1 MDEREIRR
9 KGGGIMAV
17 CKYCALFSKCF
28 DKSGEGCRDF
38 TLLSPFINDM
48 FSMVYYAFDRLY
60 PLKPVRIW
68 WNANI
73 PNADDGAERAGLTSW
88 NEDGTIDVDISAK
101 LTVAD
106 AVEILAHE
114 LAHVAAG
121 ENEGHGEKWEQAFDA
136 IHAEFDRIGNELFP
150 DDPGTAVNVQS
161 GKDYVRDEE
170 RGAEE

>member
-1 MDEREIRR
+1 
-9 KGGGIMAV
+9 MAK
-17 CKYCALFSKCF
+17 CEYCALFSRCG
-28 DKSGEGCRDF
+28 DKPGGCIGF
-38 TLLSPFINDM
+38 TMFSPFVNDM
-48 FSMVYYAFDRLY
+48 FSMVYAAFQKLFPEND
-60 PLKPVRIW
+60 VRIW

-73 PNADDGAERAGLTSW
+73 PKAEDGTERVGLTSW

-121 ENEGHGEKWEQAFDA
+121 EDEGHGEKWEQAFDA
-136 IHAEFDRIGNELFP
+136 IHAEFLRIGDDIYP
-150 DDPGTAVNVQS
+150 DDPGTTIDVRS

-170 RGAEE
+170 RGNANGNIDG

>member
-1 MDEREIRR
+1 
-9 KGGGIMAV
+9 MAV
-17 CKYCALFSKCF
+17 CKYCALFIKCA
-28 DKSGEGCRDF
+28 DKTGEGCRDF
-38 TLLSPFINDM
+38 TLFSPFINDM

-73 PNADDGAERAGLTSW
+73 PNADDGKERAGLTSW

-101 LTVAD
+101 LPVAD

-136 IHAEFDRIGNELFP
+136 IHAEFDRIGNDLFP

-170 RGAEE
+170 RGGGNGNIDG

>member
-1 MDEREIRR
+1 MGKCEH
-9 KGGGIMAV
+9 
-17 CKYCALFSKCF
+17 CALFSKCG
-28 DKSGEGCRDF
+28 DRKPGGCIDF
-38 TLLSPFINDM
+38 TMLSPFVNDM
-48 FSMVYYAFDRLY
+48 FAMVYMAFDSLF
-60 PLKPVRIW
+60 PGKGVRGIW
-68 WNANI
+68 WNADI
-73 PNADDGAERAGLTSW
+73 PKAADGTERVGLTSW

-136 IHAEFDRIGNELFP
+136 IRAEFNRIGNDLFP
-150 DDPGTAVNVQS
+150 DDPGTSVNVQS

-170 RGAEE
+170 MGAE

>member
-1 MDEREIRR
+1 MMGNR
-9 KGGGIMAV
+9 
-17 CKYCALFSKCF
+17 
-28 DKSGEGCRDF
+28 
-38 TLLSPFINDM
+38 TLLTPFRNDM
-48 FSMVYYAFDRLY
+48 FSMVYEAFEKLF
-60 PLKPVRIW
+60 PGKGVRGIW
-68 WNANI
+68 WNADI
-73 PNADDGAERAGLTSW
+73 PKAADGTERVGLTSW

-136 IHAEFDRIGNELFP
+136 IHAEFDRIGNDLFP
-150 DDPGTAVNVQS
+150 DDPGTSVNVQS
-161 GKDYVRDEE
+161 GKDYIRDEE

>member
-1 MDEREIRR
+1 MGKCEH
-9 KGGGIMAV
+9 
-17 CKYCALFSKCF
+17 CALFSKCG
-28 DKSGEGCRDF
+28 DRKPGGCIDF
-38 TLLSPFINDM
+38 TMFSPFVNDM

-60 PLKPVRIW
+60 PGKPVRIW

-73 PNADDGAERAGLTSW
+73 PNAEDGAQRVGLTSF
-88 NEDGTIDVDISAK
+88 NEDGTIDVDIDA
-101 LTVAD
+101 LLPVAD

-121 ENEGHGEKWEQAFDA
+121 EDEGHGEKWEQAFDA
-136 IHAEFDRIGNELFP
+136 IHAEFNRIGNELFP

-170 RGAEE
+170 RGGGNDLFR

>member
-1 MDEREIRR
+1 MG
-9 KGGGIMAV
+9 KCV
-17 CKYCALFSKCF
+17 YCAFFSKCVNRNR
-28 DKSGEGCRDF
+28 GGCGAF
-38 TLLSPFINDM
+38 TMLSPFVNDM
-48 FSMVYYAFDRLY
+48 FSMVYMAFDSLY
-60 PLKPVRIW
+60 PGKPVRIW

-73 PNADDGAERAGLTSW
+73 PNAEDGAERAGLTSW

-136 IHAEFDRIGNELFP
+136 IHAEFDRIGNDLFP
-150 DDPGTAVNVQS
+150 DDPGTPVKVQS

-170 RGAEE
+170 RGETIEKSDSDSGV